1 MKKLLLLS
9 LLISQTYLVAQT
21 FEVEQIKTA
30 GADDKRINLVI
41 LGEGYTASEFD
52 AFETHAN
59 NFVNS
64 MFSQAP
70 FSEYTNYFNV
80 YIIKVASPE
89 SGATHPGTASD
100 EPTGS
105 SAVPIS
111 VVNNYFGAAYDSYGT
126 HRLLYSPNYNLITDV
141 LATNFPEYDQV
152 LILVNAPY
160 YGGSGGTFPFAAT
173 DASSVEIA
181 IHELG
186 HSFVNLK
193 DEYWPGDIQAAEAI
207 NMTQDN
213 TTSTIRWKNWIGSNN
228 VGAFRYAN
236 SGTAAT
242 WYRPH
247 QNCKMRYLGSP
258 FCAVCTEG
266 IIEKI
271 HSMVSPIDSY
281 SPVSNDLEDPSF
293 PLELHLDLV
302 LPLPNTLETEWTL
315 NGEVFSNELQDLSI
329 LEANLVEGINTLT
342 AVVTDNTALL
352 RVDGHDTFHMYT
364 VTWSIDYST
373 LGIDTISS
381 EGNTIRIN
389 MYPNPVENI
398 LNVSVE
404 SRMQKDFSLTLTSIN
419 GKQLLSTNANSSGV
433 TVINLESLSSGIYI
447 VNIFQDGVSIGQKK
461 LVKE

>member
-1 MKKLLLLS
+1 MKQFLLLFFLLS
-9 LLISQTYLVAQT
+9 QSYLIAQT
-21 FEVEQIKTA
+21 FEVEQIKF
-30 GADDKRINLVI
+30 GGVDDNRINLVV
-41 LGEGYTASEFD
+41 LGEGYTASEMD
-52 AFETHAN
+52 TFETHAN

-64 MFSQAP
+64 MFSQSP
-70 FSEYTNYFNV
+70 FLEYSNYFNV
-80 YIIKVASPE
+80 YIIKVISEE

-105 SAVPIS
+105 NAVPIS
-111 VVNNYFGAAYDSYGT
+111 TVNNFFGAAYDSYGT

-141 LATNFPEYDQV
+141 LAANFPEYDQV

-207 NMTQDN
+207 NMTQN
-213 TTSTIRWKNWIGSNN
+213 NSTSTIRWKNWIGSNN

-236 SGTAAT
+236 SGTAST

-247 QNCKMRYLGSP
+247 QNCKMRYLGTP

-281 SPVSNDLEDPSF
+281 SPVSNELEDPSL

-364 VTWSIDYST
+364 ITWSIDYST

-381 EGNTIRIN
+381 EGNTIHIN

-398 LNVSVE
+398 LNVSIE
-404 SRMQKDFSLTLTSIN
+404 SRMQRDFTLTLTSID
-419 GKQLLSTNANSSGV
+419 GKQLLSTPMNSFGV
-433 TVINLESLSSGIYI
+433 TVLNLETLSGGIYLL
-447 VNIFQDGVSIGQKK
+447 NIFQDGVAIGQKK
-461 LVKE
+461 IVKE